1 MIKRLSKSIREYK
14 KESILTMLFIILE
27 VIMEVLIPL
36 LMAYLIDKGIDAA
49 NINVVYKS
57 SLLLIVIAIISLIS
71 GALASKYSAIAGAGF
86 AKNLRSDMY
95 KKIQDFSFSNI
106 DSFTSSSL
114 VTRLTTDVS
123 YIQNAY
129 MMIIRTAL
137 RSPFMLIFSLISA
150 FYINSKIA
158 VIYLCIMPVLALGLF
173 LIARIAHPMFKT
185 VFETYDELNTDVQE
199 NVRGIRVVKSYVKEE
214 YEKKKFGRISKLIYE
229 RFSKA
234 EKIVA
239 WNMPLMQMSMYTCR
253 ILIAWFS
260 AKLIITGSMT
270 TGELTSLLSY
280 AGQILSSLMML
291 SMIYVMT
298 IISATSANRIKEVL
312 ECESDINTK
321 EDAAIEVSTGD
332 IEFKNVDF
340 SYTNN
345 KKKLALKNVNLKIKS
360 GEVIG
365 VIGSTGSAKTTLISL
380 INRLYDTTNG
390 EVYVSNVNVKD
401 YDLKVLRDSVSV
413 VLQKNVLFSGT
424 IIDNMKWGNENATL
438 DEIKEACHLACA
450 DSFIKEFKGEYEYV
464 LDQGATN
471 VSGGQKQRL
480 CIARALLKKPKIL
493 ILDDSTS
500 AVDTATDATIRKNL
514 ETYMPGVTK
523 IIIAQ
528 RIASIESCDKVIVMD
543 KGRVV
548 DFDTPDKL
556 LKTNKIYKE
565 VYESQ
570 KKGVQNA

>member
-365 VIGSTGSAKTTLISL
+365 IIGSTGSAKTTLISL

-514 ETYMPGVTK
+514 ETFMPGVTK